1 MKKSQIKS
9 KSRGFVNK
17 RTKFKPKSNVKST
30 VYPAKAAQLRS
41 PKKTRVSRVDGDERN
56 WVLKIIKKLQT
67 ATGGPSR
74 KKLLHESQ
82 KKRSKNESF
91 PPGEDKIRV
100 IVNEFLKRRIITE
113 AEIYD
118 GKSVN
123 SGLVL
128 NISNTKLTPNFLG
141 SEPYNVENI
150 LADLWEIN
158 KNEYRFEK
166 EDFFK
171 LVILKKQLISLPGKL
186 LINPRGNEQMSSAE
200 LWALIPYIEMKLKK
214 LEEIKNDQKTFSK
227 FLKDTKKEDENRVK
241 RFGSYFEKI
250 EKVASKII
258 ESPHNYNKPISIA
271 KKDKKIKSLYDEID
285 EYFGFL
291 SN

>member
-1 MKKSQIKS
+1 MKKSQTKS
-9 KSRGFVNK
+9 KSRV
-17 RTKFKPKSNVKST
+17 
-30 VYPAKAAQLRS
+30 QLRS
-41 PKKTRVSRVDGDERN
+41 PKKTRVSRVGYDESN
-56 WVLKIIKKLQT
+56 WVLNTIKKFQT
-67 ATGGPSR
+67 AAGGPSR
-74 KKLLHESQ
+74 KKLLQESQ
-82 KKRSKNESF
+82 KQRSKNESF

-100 IVNEFLKRRIITE
+100 IVSEFLKKGIIKE
-113 AEIYD
+113 VNMYD

-128 NISNTKLTPNFLG
+128 VQDISNNKLIPNFLG
-141 SEPYNVENI
+141 SEPYNAENI

-186 LINPRGNEQMSSAE
+186 LINPRGNEQMTNAE
-200 LWALIPYIEMKLKK
+200 LSALIPYIDVKLKK

-227 FLKDTKKEDENRVK
+227 FLKNTKKENKVK

-258 ESPHNYNKPISIA
+258 ESPHNYYKPISIA